1 MLILYVD
8 IMSKRVR
15 WIIIGLIV
23 IITGGI
29 IFYPMVRRKFSR
41 ETTGI
46 VPGGNGFRQRVLN
59 VNAQILTPH
68 PMSDHTVTTGDIL
81 PAEEVN
87 LIFEA
92 SGKVVAIYFT
102 EGAFVEKGTLL
113 AKINDAPLQAQLRK
127 LEAQVKLAQDRV
139 YRQQTLLERDAVS
152 QEAFESVLTDYNK
165 LLADIELVRAQ
176 IAQTELRAPFDGVI
190 GLRQLSEGAFA
201 SPGTKIATLAKVS
214 ELKIE
219 FAVPETYAT
228 DIRRGTPIEFTL
240 TDNQGRERTF
250 RANVYAVESG
260 IDRQTRTLMVRALYS
275 NVNNRLMPGRYVSV
289 KILKAEI
296 PNAISVPSEA
306 IIPEMGENLVYVYRS
321 GKAQPVTIEAGLRT
335 PSRVQA
341 LSGVA
346 AGDTLIISGVMQ
358 LRSGLEV
365 IIDQFVEGEDSL

>member
-1 MLILYVD
+1 
-8 IMSKRVR
+8 MSKRVR

-23 IITGGI
+23 LITGGI

-113 AKINDAPLQAQLRK
+113 AKINDAPLQAQLRM

>member
-1 MLILYVD
+1 
-8 IMSKRVR
+8 
-15 WIIIGLIV
+15 
-23 IITGGI
+23 
-29 IFYPMVRRKFSR
+29 
-41 ETTGI
+41 
-46 VPGGNGFRQRVLN
+46 
-59 VNAQILTPH
+59 
-68 PMSDHTVTTGDIL
+68 MSDHTVTTGDIL